1 MQLIF
6 LLTILFLP
14 FVVIA
19 KNIELEAVG
28 FAEESSV
35 RAQVAVWNDTTISPA
50 RYATQQ
56 AVLWYKRQIAPSLP
70 ASDSKQTPDEF
81 ILIFLGQTTDEVW
94 TLEGGLENDAETSY
108 FFNFVRTSKDGK
120 HREKAIIPPIQVE
133 EKPMPPEMLEKKLL
147 ENLWRVTNQVGDQQ
161 TKLQPANI
169 VFDRRDLGTKLN
181 SKSCSVRAQ
190 IAGKSLCYS
199 VTHTNS
205 MCWHF
210 YKWVKELI

>member
-14 FVVIA
+14 FVVTA

-28 FAEESSV
+28 FAEENNV
-35 RAQVAVWNDTTISPA
+35 TAQVAVWNDTTISPA

-56 AVLWYKRQIAPSLP
+56 AVVWYKKQIAPNLP
-70 ASDSKQTPDEF
+70 ASDSTQAPDEF
-81 ILIFLGQTTDEVW
+81 ILIFLGQTIDEIW

-108 FFNFVRTSKDGK
+108 FFNFVRTSQDGK
-120 HREKAIIPPIQVE
+120 QQEKVIIPPIRVE
-133 EKPMPPEMLEKKLL
+133 EKPMSPEILEKKLL
-147 ENLWRVTNQVGDQQ
+147 ENLWRVTNKVGDQQ
-161 TKLQPANI
+161 TKLQPVNI
-169 VFDRRDLGTKLN
+169 VFDRRDLEAKLK

-199 VTHTNS
+199 VTHINS
-205 MCWHF
+205 MCWYF